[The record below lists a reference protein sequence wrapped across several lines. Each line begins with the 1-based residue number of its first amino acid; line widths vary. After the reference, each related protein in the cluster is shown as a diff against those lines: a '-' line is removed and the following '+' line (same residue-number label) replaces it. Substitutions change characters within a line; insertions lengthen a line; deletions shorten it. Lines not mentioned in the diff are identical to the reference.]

1 MSKKSILLKVL
12 WSKSRQWNFMVAGA
26 GFVLG
31 LVIIMI
37 SVQLYTDLNLL
48 IKKQNRGNHRYDYLI
63 LNKEVSAINAL
74 NAFSGNMGAQFSK
87 KEIEDL
93 QKQPFIEAMSP
104 VIINEF
110 PVSSDLPEK
119 MNMYADLFF
128 ESVPDAF
135 MDTLPPNWKWD
146 ETKGFLPVIMSKEWL
161 NLYNFNVANMYGL
174 PQLSEEG
181 LQSIEI
187 NLVIGSGYNKRN
199 LKAKIAGFSYRLPSL
214 MVPVSFMEWANKNY
228 GNKPQQTHKVIIAVQ
243 DASSGELKKYLK
255 KKHFQANVEKLFS
268 ESFREIASIAY
279 SIAFIVGGLFAL
291 LAILVF
297 IMSLQLLLNR
307 GKTEV
312 QLAIDLGYRPH
323 TVNKVLTTHFAK
335 YLVFTFIFSLLLFF
349 ACFFL
354 LKNRVLLSIPDFDI
368 HFSVYPL
375 LALLFIEAATLMAGY
390 FSIRKQIKI
399 VSQVNG

>member
-1 MSKKSILLKVL
+1 MSKPSILLKVL

-31 LVIIMI
+31 LVIIMV
-37 SVQLYTDLNLL
+37 SVQLYTDLNQL

-74 NAFSGNMGAQFSK
+74 NAFSGSMGAQFSE
-87 KEIEDL
+87 KELQDL
-93 QKQPFIEAMSP
+93 QKQTFIEAMSP
-104 VIINEF
+104 VIVNEF

-128 ESVPDAF
+128 ESVPDVF
-135 MDTLPPNWKWD
+135 MDTIPPGWKWD
-146 ETKGFLPVIMSKEWL
+146 ETKGHLPVVMSKEWL

-174 PQLSEEG
+174 PQLSEEA

-187 NLVIGSGYNKRN
+187 NLVIGSGYNKKN
-199 LKAKIAGFSYRLPSL
+199 LQAKIAGFSYRLPSL
-214 MVPVSFMEWANKNY
+214 MVPMSFMQWANKNY
-228 GNKPQQTHKVIIAVQ
+228 GNQPQQTHKVIIAVK
-243 DASSGELKKYLK
+243 DASSKELKKYLK
-255 KKHFQANVEKLFS
+255 KNHFQANVEKLFS

-279 SIAFIVGGLFAL
+279 TIAFVVGGLFAL

-323 TVNKVLTTHFAK
+323 SVNKVLTKHFSK
-335 YLVFTFIFSLLLFF
+335 YLLFTLIASLILFF

-354 LKNRVLLSIPDFDI
+354 LQNRVLIAIPDFEI
-368 HFSVYPL
+368 HFSIFPL
-375 LALLFIEAATLMAGY
+375 LTLLFIEAATLLAGY
-390 FSIRKQIKI
+390 FSIRKQII
-399 VSQVNG
+399 EVSHAKG